1 MAGTKMKVAD
11 QHVLGEEAGQS
22 GLGTGSTYI
31 HTWIVGQ

>member
-31 HTWIVGQ
+31 HTWLVGQ